1 MTALTNTL
9 AIIAAL
15 SSAAGGFTALSLAMD
30 RHWEGLHGRGNLPG
44 DGTRRLLRWSGA
56 GGLLVSLLVCL
67 NVWGASQGWVAW
79 AGVLTAA
86 AISLVLVLSY
96 AARAIV
102 RVGWA
107 AGGVSAAAVTLV
119 LLSRAFI

>member
-1 MTALTNTL
+1 MMALMNTM
-9 AIIAAL
+9 AIIAGLA
-15 SSAAGGFTALSLAMD
+15 SAAGGFAALSLAMD

-44 DGTRRLLRWSGA
+44 DHTRRMLRWSGG

-79 AGVLTAA
+79 AGMLTAA
-86 AISLVLVLSY
+86 AIGLVLVLSY

-107 AGGVSAAAVTLV
+107 AGGVGATAIALV
-119 LLSRAFI
+119 LLGRAFI

>member
-1 MTALTNTL
+1 MMNAL

-30 RHWEGLHGRGNLPG
+30 RHWEALHGRGNLPS
-44 DGTRRLLRWSGA
+44 DQTRRRLRWSGS

-67 NVWGASQGWVAW
+67 SVWGASQGWVAW
-79 AGVLTAA
+79 AGMLTAA
-86 AISLVLVLSY
+86 AVGLVLVLSY
-96 AARAIV
+96 ATRAMV

-107 AGGVSAAAVTLV
+107 AGGVSAVAVTLV
-119 LLSRAFI
+119 LLGRAFI